1 MQDLPQQ
8 PPDYEVVIPLEQGD
22 HGGVIQD
29 DLEFQVLE
37 PPTPPTAKLEEKDL
51 FNLTH
56 FLHRK
61 YEKGF
66 TWAELPHIIES
77 IRVFVGSN
85 PGMCLRDKG
94 KAAVDTVHYLMV
106 SLDTLY
112 LPEKATD
119 PFFEE
124 LLVPYIEVALA
135 FPTEKALI
143 KPSRCE
149 ALTKELLVDYAQ
161 QIKIR
166 FEEEGLTWKNLSL
179 ATRYALTYVL
189 SYEDLEKKD
198 QVEGAFTIVE
208 TILTETDL
216 SRFPAYY
223 DEKLYKTFLRSF
235 IVTQLST
242 PYA

>member
-8 PPDYEVVIPLEQGD
+8 QPDYEVVIPLEQG
-22 HGGVIQD
+22 GQGSVIQA
-29 DLEFQVLE
+29 DLEFQILE
-37 PPTPPTAKLEEKDL
+37 QPPPPTVKLEERDL

-66 TWAELPHIIES
+66 TWAEIPHIIDS

-85 PGMCLRDKG
+85 PEMNLKDKR

-143 KPSRCE
+143 KPSRRE

-161 QIKIR
+161 QIKMR
-166 FEEEGLTWKNLSL
+166 FEEAGLTWKNLSL

-189 SYEDLEKKD
+189 SYENLDRKG
-198 QVEGAFTIVE
+198 QIEGAFTIVE
-208 TILTETDL
+208 TILAKTDL

-235 IVTQLST
+235 ILTQLST
-242 PYA
+242 PYS

>member
-8 PPDYEVVIPLEQGD
+8 PPSYEVVIPLEQDDRSG
-22 HGGVIQD
+22 IAQD

-37 PPTPPTAKLEEKDL
+37 PPTPPTTKLEEKDL

-77 IRVFVGSN
+77 IQVFVGSN
-85 PGMCLRDKG
+85 PKMCLKDKR

-124 LLVPYIEVALA
+124 FIVPYVEVALS
-135 FPTEKALI
+135 FPTERALI
-143 KPSRCE
+143 KPSRRE
-149 ALTKELLVDYAQ
+149 ALTKEILVDYAQ
-161 QIKIR
+161 QIKMR
-166 FEEEGLTWKNLSL
+166 FKEAGLTWKNLSL
-179 ATRYALTYVL
+179 ATRYALAYVL
-189 SYEDLEKKD
+189 SYEGLNRKD
-198 QVEGAFTIVE
+198 QVMSAFTIVE
-208 TILTETDL
+208 TILAETDL
-216 SRFPAYY
+216 SCFPAYY
-223 DEKLYKTFLRSF
+223 DEKLYKIFLHSF

-242 PYA
+242 PSA

>member
-8 PPDYEVVIPLEQGD
+8 PPNYEVVIPLEQGD
-22 HGGVIQD
+22 HNGVIQD

-37 PPTPPTAKLEEKDL
+37 PPTPPMAKLEEKDL

-77 IRVFVGSN
+77 IRAFVGSN
-85 PGMCLRDKG
+85 PEMCLKEKRR
-94 KAAVDTVHYLMV
+94 AAVDTVHYLMV

-135 FPTEKALI
+135 FPTERALI
-143 KPSRCE
+143 KPSRRE
-149 ALTKELLVDYAQ
+149 ALTKEILVDYAQ
-161 QIKIR
+161 QIKIG
-166 FEEEGLTWKNLSL
+166 FEEGSLTWKNLSL
-179 ATRYALTYVL
+179 ATRYALTYIL
-189 SYEDLEKKD
+189 SYEDLNREN
-198 QVEGAFTIVE
+198 QVEGVFTIVE
-208 TILTETDL
+208 SVLAETDL

-223 DEKLYKTFLRSF
+223 DEKLYKIFLRSF
-235 IVTQLST
+235 IVTQLSS